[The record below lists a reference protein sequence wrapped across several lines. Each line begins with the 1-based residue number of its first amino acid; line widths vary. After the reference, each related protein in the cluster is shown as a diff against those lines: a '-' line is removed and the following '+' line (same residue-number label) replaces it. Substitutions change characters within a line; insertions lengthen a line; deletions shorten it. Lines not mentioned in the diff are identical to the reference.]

1 MGQLFLYRR
10 QAGRCHGRGVEGH
23 HGAGEAVGPDPPDF
37 KVQARERARR
47 PDDLSSGDHA
57 GMARQGRVSPVAVP
71 RRVARIP
78 GDQPQEAARAKPGE
92 DQTMLSYV
100 LRRLM
105 HGVVSIIGASILI
118 FVISRMTGDP
128 IVLLLPV
135 DAPQALIDQTR
146 ETMGL
151 DKPIWMQ
158 YLIFAGRAL
167 SGDFGN
173 SYRWQMPALTL
184 VLDRSPAT
192 IELALSALLFSIALA
207 VPLGVLSAVHRG
219 GWIDTIGKGFAMLGQ
234 AMPGFWVGLL
244 LILIFSVEL
253 NWLPAFGAGGI
264 SHIIL
269 PAIALGWYPVAAQTR
284 IIRSAMLDVLESDY
298 IRMGRALGAPERLL
312 VWKYAFRNA
321 AVPLVT
327 VLGVYFASMLGGA
340 FVVEVI
346 FAWPGLGRTVV
357 EAVFARDFPVVQ
369 AGVLFTSILFVV
381 SNLLVDLSYGLIDPR
396 IRRDG

>member
-1 MGQLFLYRR
+1 
-10 QAGRCHGRGVEGH
+10 
-23 HGAGEAVGPDPPDF
+23 
-37 KVQARERARR
+37 
-47 PDDLSSGDHA
+47 
-57 GMARQGRVSPVAVP
+57 
-71 RRVARIP
+71 
-78 GDQPQEAARAKPGE
+78 
-92 DQTMLSYV
+92 MLGYA
-100 LRRLM
+100 LRRLL
-105 HGVVSIIGASILI
+105 HGIVSIIGASILI

-146 ETMGL
+146 EAMGL

-158 YLIFAGRAL
+158 YLIFAGKAL
-167 SGDFGN
+167 TGDFGN
-173 SYRWQMPALTL
+173 SYRWQVPALGL
-184 VLDRSPAT
+184 IMERLPAT
-192 IELALSALLFSIALA
+192 MELAIAALMFSVALA

-219 GWIDTIGKGFAMLGQ
+219 GWIDRFGNGFAMLGQ

-244 LILIFSVEL
+244 LILVFAVEL
-253 NWLPAFGAGGI
+253 DWLPAFGAGGI

-284 IIRSAMLDVLESDY
+284 VVRSAMLDVLDSDY
-298 IRMGRALGAPERLL
+298 IRMGRSLGTPERLL

-327 VLGVYFASMLGGA
+327 VVGVYFAAMLGGA

-369 AGVLFTSILFVV
+369 AGVLFTSILFVA

-396 IRRDG
+396 IRHDG